1 MHHQYTIL
9 ALDLA
14 RERSQEAAAARR
26 AWHARAA
33 RAQQTGRVRRAAA
46 GGLAAVARGA
56 AAAVRRL
63 DDCTADDLRRALSAQ

>member
-14 RERSQEAAAARR
+14 RERSQEAAASRR
-26 AWHARAA
+26 AWHVQAA
-33 RAQQTGRVRRAAA
+33 RVHETNLVRRVAA

-56 AAAVRRL
+56 AAAARRL
-63 DDCTADDLRRALSAQ
+63 DAPTADDLRRGLSVR